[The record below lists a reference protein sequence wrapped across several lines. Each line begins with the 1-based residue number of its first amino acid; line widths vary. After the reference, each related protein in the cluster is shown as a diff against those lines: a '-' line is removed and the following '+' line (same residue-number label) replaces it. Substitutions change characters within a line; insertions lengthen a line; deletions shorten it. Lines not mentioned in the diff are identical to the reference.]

1 MTEREPLR
9 GWARRW
15 RLSDG
20 QRRYLGHLLILLAA
34 GVVLLT
40 FGPRPTGDVSQR
52 THLDPAAP
60 AAGAA
65 RGAGAA
71 DDYARALERQV
82 EAALGQLFGAAPV
95 HVSVTVETG
104 PRRVLAEHVTTE
116 RRTGGAPGA
125 AGTGDV
131 VLDERRSAQPVLVR
145 SDQQRREEPV
155 VLVEHAPVVS
165 GVLVITDAARDARRR
180 YEITRA
186 VMTLLGLPAH
196 RVYVMPRQP

>member
-1 MTEREPLR
+1 TRIEPSGSSPATSASGPNR
-9 GWARRW
+9 CG
-15 RLSDG
+15 
-20 QRRYLGHLLILLAA
+20 
-34 GVVLLT
+34 
-40 FGPRPTGDVSQR
+40 FGPRSTVGKEACSGDGTGAPAR
-52 THLDPAAP
+52 MGAALAAERRAAP
-60 AAGAA
+60 LSRPPADFAGSR
-65 RGAGAA
+65 RGALDVWTEA
-71 DDYARALERQV
+71 DRGRGPAN
-82 EAALGQLFGAAPV
+82 ALGSGR
-95 HVSVTVETG
+95 G
-104 PRRVLAEHVTTE
+104 
-116 RRTGGAPGA
+116 TGGAPGA
-125 AGTGDV
+125 AGPGDV